1 MRSKSMYRTDI
12 AIEFDPP
19 LLFDTH
25 NKRHKICKCMSSS
38 EEQNI
43 ATLIE
48 QHKTSKVGSLHWVHW
63 LIVALSLLMTI
74 GVWQYSKIQIQ
85 EKNENRFHR
94 EADQVIT
101 LIIERLQKYEDAL
114 WSGVANIQ
122 SHGGS
127 VSFSQWNSFA
137 TALRLPEKYRGI
149 NGIGVIFNVP
159 DTELADYLDSQQ
171 GDRPNYGIHPKHENP
186 YRLPITYIEPV
197 AENANAVGLDVAHEQ
212 NRLNA
217 ALKARDSGK
226 AQITGP
232 IYLVQSTERTPG
244 FLFYAPFYRS
254 NGAASATPLN
264 VPERQK
270 QFSGMVYA
278 PFIVNKLM
286 LGALE
291 KARRHVGITIRDDDF
306 TLYNENNSDDQRFDK
321 NPQFEQTFPLDIYGR
336 QWQITIRSTT
346 DFRDEAKNSQP
357 TFILLGGILIDAM
370 LFFLFLI
377 LSNANRRATLLA
389 NEISKGYQT
398 KSLELEHNIKQ
409 LRESNKELEQ
419 FAFAASHDLQEPL
432 RTLTSFTELLKSELE
447 DKDNSPH
454 VQASIQYINE
464 AAERMRRLVL
474 GLMSYSRIGR
484 EPELATVDC
493 EQLLDNVL
501 ADLDSSINEHQA
513 EISRSKLPTIK
524 AYSTEL
530 HMLFQNLISNAI
542 KFSKPNSI
550 PHISVNCKDDGGNW
564 LFSIQDDGIG
574 IAPQQF
580 EHIFLLFKRLHAQHD
595 YPGSGIG
602 LAKCKKVVTL
612 HGGEIW
618 INSEKNTGTT
628 FFFTIPK
635 TI

>member
-1 MRSKSMYRTDI
+1 M
-12 AIEFDPP
+12 
-19 LLFDTH
+19 
-25 NKRHKICKCMSSS
+25 
-38 EEQNI
+38 
-43 ATLIE
+43 
-48 QHKTSKVGSLHWVHW
+48 HW

-74 GVWQYSKIQIQ
+74 AVWQYSKIQIQ

-114 WSGVANIQ
+114 WSGVASIQ
-122 SHGGS
+122 SHKGS
-127 VSFSQWNSFA
+127 VSFSQWKSFS
-137 TALRLPEKYRGI
+137 TALRLPEKYHGI

-159 DTELADYLDSQQ
+159 DQDLARYLDTQQ
-171 GDRPNYGIHPKHENP
+171 RDRPDYGIYPKHDNP

-212 NRLNA
+212 NRLSA

-254 NGAASATPLN
+254 GETGSADPLN
-264 VPERQK
+264 VSERQE

-286 LGALE
+286 LGTLE
-291 KARRHVGITIRDDDF
+291 KARRHVGISIRDQDF
-306 TLYNENNSDDQRFDK
+306 TLYNENNSNDQRFDK

-346 DFRDEAKNSQP
+346 DFRNESKNAQP
-357 TFILLGGILIDAM
+357 TFILIGGILIDAI
-370 LFFLFLI
+370 LFFLFLV

-389 NEISKGYQT
+389 NEISKGYQA

-432 RTLTSFTELLKSELE
+432 RTLTSFTELLKSELD
-447 DKDNSPH
+447 DKANTPH

-484 EPELATVDC
+484 EPELTMVDC
-493 EQLLDNVL
+493 EQLLDDVL
-501 ADLDSSINEHQA
+501 ADLSSSINQHKA
-513 EISRSKLPTIK
+513 EISRSTLPTVT

-530 HMLFQNLISNAI
+530 HMLFQNLISNAM
-542 KFSKPNSI
+542 KFSKPDST
-550 PHISVNCKDDGGNW
+550 PHIAVKCKDDGSKW

-574 IAPQQF
+574 IDPQQF

-602 LAKCKKVVTL
+602 LAKCKKVVSL

-618 INSEKNTGTT
+618 INSEKDAGTT

-635 TI
+635 SIQHSAINLQKHNA